1 MPSFRPAPAPRRATT
16 RAVVGVL
23 LGVLVVATTAC
34 SSSATST
41 SGPAPSAPSTPS
53 TPTTTL
59 PPIPPPAPIDWVTCP
74 TQPELQCGSVSVPLD
89 YRRPTAGTLSIAVAR
104 APATSGR
111 ATDGDLVM
119 NPGGPGESGLQ
130 ILPVELPLLPAAV
143 RADSDV
149 VSFDPRGTGASDA
162 LQCGTDP
169 STVTAVVPVPAAAG
183 LPLPGAPVF
192 AGLRRACVATH
203 PDLTAAV
210 DTTDTARDMDRIRQ
224 ALGASTISFYGL
236 SYGTVLGTVYAAL
249 FPHRVQRMVL
259 DGAVDM
265 DATLATQAAE
275 QAPAA
280 ERSLQHLLASCT
292 PASTCPLGADPTGFF
307 TRLSAS
313 LTAHPLPAPGNGD
326 EVPVTVGDL
335 DTATLLALS
344 VTQFTPAFEAA
355 LVAAS
360 HGDGSQLRTLA
371 REFVVDI
378 DGAPLVDAQWAITC
392 NDTVDHPGPQS
403 AGTQARTIAARYP
416 LIGGYAVTYNLGGC
430 VTWPNGRQP
439 VSGTHP
445 SAAPPVLVL
454 GNTGDPN
461 TPLVGGRHLAA
472 LFPHAS
478 QLTWVGWGHTWLLSG
493 ASDTCVSTAVTRYL
507 SGGGLPP
514 AGTVCH

>member
-1 MPSFRPAPAPRRATT
+1 MPASRHLPTSRRATT
-16 RAVVGVL
+16 RTLVGILLGGLTVVG
-23 LGVLVVATTAC
+23 AAC
-34 SSSATST
+34 SSTAS
-41 SGPAPSAPSTPS
+41 SGPA
-53 TPTTTL
+53 TTTPPTSAAPL
-59 PPIPPPAPIDWVTCP
+59 PSVPPPAPIAWVTCP
-74 TQPELQCGSVSVPLD
+74 TQTELQCGSVSVPLD
-89 YRRPTAGTLSIAVAR
+89 YRRPAAGTLSIAVAR

-111 ATDGDLVM
+111 ATAGDLVM

-162 LQCGTDP
+162 LECGTGP

-183 LPLPGAPVF
+183 LPLPGTPVF
-192 AGLRRACVATH
+192 AGLRRACATTQ
-203 PDLTAAV
+203 PALTAAV

-224 ALGASTISFYGL
+224 ALGVSTISFYGL

-249 FPHRVQRMVL
+249 FPHRVRAMVL

-265 DATLATQAAE
+265 DAPLATQAAE

-280 ERSLQHLLASCT
+280 ERSLQHLLATCT
-292 PASTCPLGADPTGFF
+292 PAPACPMGSDPTGFF
-307 TRLSAS
+307 RRLAS
-313 LTAHPLPAPGNGD
+313 SMTAHPLAAPGGGD
-326 EVPVTVGDL
+326 DVPVTVGDL

-344 VTQFTPAFEAA
+344 VTQFTPAYEAA

-360 HGDGSQLRTLA
+360 HGDGSPLRTLA
-371 REFVVDI
+371 LEFVIDI

-392 NDTVDHPGPQS
+392 NDTVDHPGPQA
-403 AGTQARTIAARYP
+403 AGRQARSLASQYP

-430 VTWPNGRQP
+430 VTWPDGRQP
-439 VSGTHP
+439 VSDTHP
-445 SAAPPVLVL
+445 TAAPPVLVL

-461 TPLVGGRHLAA
+461 TPLIGGRHLAA
-472 LFPHAS
+472 LYPHAS

-493 ASDTCVSTAVTRYL
+493 ASDTCVSSAVTRYL

>member
-1 MPSFRPAPAPRRATT
+1 MS
-16 RAVVGVL
+16 VL
-23 LGVLVVATTAC
+23 LVSLAAGGAAC
-34 SSSATST
+34 A
-41 SGPAPSAPSTPS
+41 S
-53 TPTTTL
+53 TPTSGRATSPPPTSATTL
-59 PPIPPPAPIDWVTCP
+59 PTIPPPAPIAWVTCP
-74 TQPELQCGSVSVPLD
+74 TQQGLQCGSVSVPLD
-89 YRRPTAGTLSIAVAR
+89 YRRPAAGTLSIAVAR
-104 APATSGR
+104 APATSGQ
-111 ATDGDLVM
+111 ATAGELVM

-183 LPLPGAPVF
+183 LPLPGTPVF
-192 AGLRRACVATH
+192 AGLRRACATAH
-203 PDLTAAV
+203 PALTAAV
-210 DTTDTARDMDRIRQ
+210 DTTDAARDMDRIRQ
-224 ALGASTISFYGL
+224 ALGVSTISFYGL

-249 FPHRVQRMVL
+249 FPHRVRTMVL

-265 DATLATQAAE
+265 DAPLATQAAE

-280 ERSLQHLLASCT
+280 ERSMEHLLATCA
-292 PASTCPLGADPTGFF
+292 PASACPLGADPTGFF

-313 LTAHPLPAPGNGD
+313 MTSHPLPAPGGGD
-326 EVPVTVGDL
+326 DVPVTVGDL

-344 VTQFTPAFEAA
+344 VIQFTPAYEAA

-378 DGAPLVDAQWAITC
+378 DGSPLVDAQWAIIC
-392 NDTVDHPGPQS
+392 NDTAHHPGPRA
-403 AGTQARTIAARYP
+403 AGALARAIADRYP

-430 VTWPNGRQP
+430 VAWPNGRQP

-445 SAAPPVLVL
+445 AKAPPVLVL

-461 TPLVGGRHLAA
+461 TPLIGGRHLAA

-493 ASDTCVSTAVTRYL
+493 ASDTCVSSAVTRYL

-514 AGTVCH
+514 AGTVCR